1 VQVFARSVHLAGQRL
16 RRRPDKCDAGHLQ
29 RRW

>member
-1 VQVFARSVHLAGQRL
+1 MPRPEHLAGQRL